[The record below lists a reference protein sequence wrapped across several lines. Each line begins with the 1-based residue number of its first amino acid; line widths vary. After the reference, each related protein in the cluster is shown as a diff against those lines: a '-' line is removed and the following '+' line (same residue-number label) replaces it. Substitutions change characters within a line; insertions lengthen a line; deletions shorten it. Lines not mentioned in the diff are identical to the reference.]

1 MDDGGNWPLA
11 CARDEQ
17 AQSTAPD
24 ARTDTDLNDMAMV
37 ALDWRLLLKVSLV
50 QGQAR

>member
-37 ALDWRLLLKVSLV
+37 ALVLALSLE
-50 QGQAR
+50 G